1 VLNKGKAVFSPL
13 LNGGKNMINNP
24 IRVFLIED
32 DHRYADLIGMFL
44 ARGRDTQFELE
55 RSDRLLTGLDRLR
68 EEEFDLVLLDLNL
81 PDSGGLETFLQTYKQ
96 VPQLPIIILTGND
109 DETLAVKAVHMGAQD
124 YLVKGDANGEHLIRS
139 IRYAIER
146 KRSEELLRKAH
157 DELENRVE
165 ERTRKLREINESL
178 KREIAERKRIEEAL
192 AAEKERL
199 TVTLRSI
206 GDGVIAT
213 DTEGRIVLMNKV
225 AEQITGWQKEE
236 AMGRSFAEV
245 FSIIKGQNGEASEN
259 PVERTIQM
267 DQIVYLPK
275 DAVLVARDG
284 GQKFVSATSSP
295 IHDRDSNIV
304 GVVLVFRDITE
315 RKKIE
320 EELLKAQKLES
331 IGVLAGGLAHD
342 FNNLLTVMLG
352 NISLSKVHLDTEDKI
367 YARLSEAEKAC
378 FRARDLTKQLL
389 TFSKGGAPVKKITSV
404 MNLLR
409 ESIDFT
415 PYDPAV
421 RYELS
426 VEGNLWPAEID
437 EGQIIQVIKNLLLN
451 AEESMPDGG
460 LIKVSAQ
467 NITNEDRTV
476 NPDHLGRYVKITIQ
490 DQGVGISE
498 EHLSKIFDPYFTTKK
513 GAGGLGLAVVYSIIR
528 NHHGYVEVETDKGSG
543 TKFHVYL
550 PASVQELQMN
560 EDKLFKGPLVKKKVL
575 IMDDE
580 EIVREASGEVLAML
594 GYEVDYAG
602 DGKEAI
608 QKYRSAKEAGEQFD
622 LVIMDLTVPGGMGGK
637 EALEELRR
645 IDPNVKA
652 IVSSGYSNDPVM
664 SDYRKYGF
672 DGVVA
677 KPYKIEELTKVV
689 KKVME
694 N

>member
-1 VLNKGKAVFSPL
+1 
-13 LNGGKNMINNP
+13 MINNP

-206 GDGVIAT
+206 SDGVIAT

-225 AEQITGWQKEE
+225 AEQITGWQREE

-315 RKKIE
+315 RMKIE

-404 MNLLR
+404 INLLR

-426 VEGNLWPAEID
+426 VEEELWPAEID

-460 LIKVSAQ
+460 LIKISAQ

-476 NPDHLGRYVKITIQ
+476 NPDHLGRYIKITIQ

-528 NHHGYVEVETDKGSG
+528 NHNGYVEVETDKGTG
-543 TKFHVYL
+543 TKFHIYL
-550 PASVQELQMN
+550 QASVQELQIN
-560 EDKLFKGPLVKKKVL
+560 EDNLFVKPPVVKRKVL

-580 EIVREASGEVLAML
+580 EIVREASGEVLGML

-608 QKYRSAKEAGEQFD
+608 QKYRSAKEAGEPFN

-637 EALEELRR
+637 EALEGLRS
-645 IDPNVKA
+645 IDPDVKA

-672 DGVVA
+672 NGVVA

-689 KKVME
+689 KAVME